1 MIDENTNLEEFIGTD
16 VANRLSTLEGASLKK
31 ETADILY

>member
-16 VANRLSTLEGASLKK
+16 VANRLSTLENSALDK